1 MKNIRT
7 EYSWS
12 SHCEKKKKVGSYKE
26 GKHCRTLI
34 NEIKEVRK
42 EIRISSGND
51 LVNVGGTD

>member
-1 MKNIRT
+1 VKNIRT

-12 SHCEKKKKVGSYKE
+12 SHCEKKEWEAIKE

-34 NEIKEVRK
+34 NEMKEVRK
-42 EIRISSGND
+42 EIRISRGND

>member
-12 SHCEKKKKVGSYKE
+12 SHCEKKEWEAIKE

-34 NEIKEVRK
+34 NEMKEVRK
-42 EIRISSGND
+42 EIRISRGND